1 MDKLIKS
8 TESGRIILKRPFKHK
23 VIKNFLDKT
32 EVKLLTDY
40 CRIRHRLNDFSFDIK
55 PTNNNADTRI
65 YGDPFT
71 ETLLVQKREIM
82 EKETGYKL
90 LPTYSYWRMY
100 TYASN
105 LPKHTDR
112 QSCEISVTMSIGSDG
127 TQWPIYLGGTPIT
140 LEHGDAAIYFGC
152 DTLHWREDFKGDW
165 HAQAFLHYVHKDGPF
180 KEFQR
185 DKRLLW
191 GQSTPGAG
199 VE

>member
-1 MDKLIKS
+1 MDKLM
-8 TESGRIILKRPFKHK
+8 KRPFKHK

-90 LPTYSYWRMY
+90 LPTYSYWRMRCINNIL
-100 TYASN
+100 SSW
-105 LPKHTDR
+105 
-112 QSCEISVTMSIGSDG
+112 Q
-127 TQWPIYLGGTPIT
+127 YLLNIICIVIAY
-140 LEHGDAAIYFGC
+140 LINNCFSRI
-152 DTLHWREDFKGDW
+152 W
-165 HAQAFLHYVHKDGPF
+165 
-180 KEFQR
+180 
-185 DKRLLW
+185 
-191 GQSTPGAG
+191 
-199 VE
+199 